1 MPTSIS
7 HIGGRARVNEPGRY
21 RKKNNKNLMVQGLPT
36 YVGMPQPLRNLIAKR
51 VKSSQAAAKKKSSQ
65 GPSGIIIAAVDLF
78 DYNGLSQF
86 IKLRYKTDIQG
97 AKITLTGKI
106 DGVTKTLIT
115 QTTLAVTIDDLNNFS
130 TQPFDSNLTADP
142 TAPGPPPP
150 GLLND
155 ESTVSDIKLTLTGG
169 KISNINHTETTI
181 GVSDFTV
188 IRHNASYSSGEVTD
202 AAPTKI
208 ILAFDNP
215 IAVAT
220 LVVTDFSIQ
229 LDTQVGNPAVAA
241 VVGGKVELII
251 PAGLFPS
258 TAVAAVTNSQE
269 ITVGYTKSGIS
280 SQNITDIY
288 GNIIPTFGGDPTEFR
303 STRLDYGV
311 VINRV
316 GPPILWPPR
325 LAARVDSDAPSH
337 LILTLTKP
345 IVTISSVNL
354 TDFVANPVYTSGT
367 PTNIELLSN
376 GKVKLTLPA
385 PVNGG
390 QGTAVTVAFTKTS
403 TVLEDAAGL
412 QLVNFTA
419 QQVLNRT

>member
-1 MPTSIS
+1 
-7 HIGGRARVNEPGRY
+7 
-21 RKKNNKNLMVQGLPT
+21 
-36 YVGMPQPLRNLIAKR
+36 
-51 VKSSQAAAKKKSSQ
+51 
-65 GPSGIIIAAVDLF
+65 VDLF
-78 DYNGLSQF
+78 DNKWDLSQF

-220 LVVTDFSIQ
+220 LVATDFSIQ

-251 PAGLFPS
+251 PAGMFPA
-258 TAVAAVTNSQE
+258 TAVAAVTNSQK
-269 ITVGYTKSGIS
+269 ITVGYTKSANS

-303 STRLDYGV
+303 STLLDYGV

-345 IVTISSVNL
+345 IVTILIPQNS
-354 TDFVANPVYTSGT
+354 DFVINNGIGN

-376 GKVKLTLPA
+376 GKVKLTLPT

-390 QGTAVTVAFTKTS
+390 MGTSVTVAFTKTT
-403 TVLEDAAGL
+403 TVLKDAAGD
-412 QLVNFTA
+412 QLLNFTA
-419 QQVLNRT
+419 QQVLNNA